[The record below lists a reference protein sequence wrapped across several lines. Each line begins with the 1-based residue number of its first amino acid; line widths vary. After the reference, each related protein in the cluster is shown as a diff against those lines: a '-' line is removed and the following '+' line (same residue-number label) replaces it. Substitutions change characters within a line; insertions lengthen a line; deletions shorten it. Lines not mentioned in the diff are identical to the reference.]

1 MKPPI
6 RGRTEPPA
14 GLLRRMDAILRSAF
28 PSLVTLGLIVLAAVP
43 VGAPGLVM
51 AVCLPSVFF
60 WTIFRPSTM
69 PPPAVFCIGLAHDL
83 LTLAPLGTGVLVLL
97 LAHGI
102 TVRFRGLLVRQSF
115 WLVWLAY
122 GGVAVG
128 GAAMVSALTGLLNW
142 QLPPTTPAMHQLGIS
157 VGLYPMLAWVLTRAH
172 RAMQNAEA

>member
-14 GLLRRMDAILRSAF
+14 GLLRRIDAVLRSVF
-28 PSLVTLGLIVLAAVP
+28 PTLVTLGLIVLASVP

-51 AVCLPSVFF
+51 AVCLPTVFF
-60 WTIFRPSTM
+60 WTIFRPSAM
-69 PPPAVFCIGLAHDL
+69 PPLAVFCIGLTQDL
-83 LTLAPLGTGVLVLL
+83 LTLAPLGSGVLVLL
-97 LAHGI
+97 LAHGVI
-102 TVRFRGLLVRQSF
+102 VRFRGLLVRQSF
-115 WLVWLAY
+115 WLVWLVYAA
-122 GGVAVG
+122 VAVG
-128 GAAMVSALTGLLNW
+128 GAAMAWALTGLLSW

>member
-14 GLLRRMDAILRSAF
+14 GLLRRIDAMLRSAF

-43 VGAPGLVM
+43 VGAPGLIM
-51 AVCLPSVFF
+51 AVCLPTVFF
-60 WTIFRPSTM
+60 WTIFRPNTM
-69 PPPAVFCIGLAHDL
+69 PPPAVFCIGLTQDL
-83 LTLAPLGTGVLVLL
+83 LTLAPLGSGVLVLL
-97 LAHGI
+97 LTHGI
-102 TVRFRGLLVRQSF
+102 IMRFRGLLVRQSF
-115 WLVWLAY
+115 WLVWLVYAA
-122 GGVAVG
+122 VAVG
-128 GAAMVSALTGLLNW
+128 GAAMNWALTGLLSW

>member
-14 GLLRRMDAILRSAF
+14 GLLRRIDAILRSAF

-60 WTIFRPSTM
+60 WTIFRPSAM
-69 PPPAVFCIGLAHDL
+69 PPPAVFCIGLTQDL
-83 LTLAPLGTGVLVLL
+83 LTLAPLGSGVLVLL
-97 LAHGI
+97 LTHGI
-102 TVRFRGLLVRQSF
+102 IVRFRGLLVRQSF
-115 WLVWLAY
+115 WLVWLVYA
-122 GGVAVG
+122 GVAVG
-128 GAAMVSALTGLLNW
+128 GAAMVWALTGLLNW

-157 VGLYPMLAWVLTRAH
+157 LGLYPMLAWVLTRAH